1 MSSLTTFSA
10 DGPWAKKFID
20 PKHRL
25 KFPKESSVRFPR
37 SNRPNT
43 SARITFDFTP
53 KTWVV
58 RRGKLFLPR
67 RRSFFANHS
76 QFDLSPIK
84 SYSPISVPRCDPR
97 ARPVVTARELKPTIW
112 IDKVFFPRSVR
123 GNYWSPGREEQNAG
137 LISKIGRAVWEIR
150 GPIDFGSYGA
160 PNRP

>member
-1 MSSLTTFSA
+1 MEKCQNDRPVIFDTSPQIGDLNLT
-10 DGPWAKKFID
+10 G
-20 PKHRL
+20 L
-25 KFPKESSVRFPR
+25 CRFFR
-37 SNRPNT
+37 
-43 SARITFDFTP
+43 TP
-53 KTWVV
+53 GIATGA
-58 RRGKLFLPR
+58 RRGKLFLSR

-76 QFDLSPIK
+76 RFDLSPIK

-97 ARPVVTARELKPTIW
+97 ARPVVTARELQPTIW

>member
-1 MSSLTTFSA
+1 MRKLSRWNLA
-10 DGPWAKKFID
+10 G
-20 PKHRL
+20 R
-25 KFPKESSVRFPR
+25 
-37 SNRPNT
+37 
-43 SARITFDFTP
+43 TP
-53 KTWVV
+53 
-58 RRGKLFLPR
+58 RRG
-67 RRSFFANHS
+67 SFGRI
-76 QFDLSPIK
+76 L
-84 SYSPISVPRCDPR
+84 R